1 VGLGWLFLLCIID
14 SENFIFQ
21 SFYYDGIFVSGEL
34 WEYWLRSFPSNSTSD
49 MFEDVERDID
59 DEDAEFTRSLA

>member
-1 VGLGWLFLLCIID
+1 LTLKTLYSNPAQDVAPLT
-14 SENFIFQ
+14 
-21 SFYYDGIFVSGEL
+21 FYYDGIFVSGEL